1 MRPLAL
7 SCRPRWAIGRRN
19 TDRSSPPAPSRTR
32 RRAVAED
39 RLTGILRL
47 VPQADWPRTFSDVVC
62 SLLEIAYQLRYCKR
76 KALEV
81 PWSGPRKASMV
92 HRLLRHFLSVVAGAP
107 ALLAAAQASPA
118 SAAGEDILLAPHR
131 AVYDMSLAAAR
142 GGSGVTA
149 VSGRMVY
156 ELTGS
161 ACEGYTQNMRFVTQ
175 MTNQGGTA
183 MITDLRSSSW
193 EEGNGRRFRFN
204 SSQFRDEKPTEATAG
219 DAARANT
226 ADDIKVELTKPAK
239 KGRSLSARVYFP
251 IQHSI
256 ALLQAAKEGKTSFRA
271 DLYDGSEKGEKV
283 YDTVSII
290 GRHRPA
296 GANRQLPLVKSV
308 EALDGLEAW
317 PVSIG
322 YFEPGSDHTDA
333 VPVYELSF
341 LFFENGVSRNMFI
354 DYGEF
359 SMRGELKEIVFHPPS
374 KCETKSS
381 PDLNAQP
388 PTQMDRQR

>member
-1 MRPLAL
+1 MAL
-7 SCRPRWAIGRRN
+7 LWEKKAGMTLSMLGRGLGA
-19 TDRSSPPAPSRTR
+19 S
-32 RRAVAED
+32 
-39 RLTGILRL
+39 TGGL
-47 VPQADWPRTFSDVVC
+47 V
-62 SLLEIAYQLRYCKR
+62 
-76 KALEV
+76 
-81 PWSGPRKASMV
+81 
-92 HRLLRHFLSVVAGAP
+92 
-107 ALLAAAQASPA
+107 LAAACAAAPA
-118 SAAGEDILLAPHR
+118 MAAGDGILMAPHR
-131 AVYDMSLAAAR
+131 AVYEMTLANTR
-142 GGSGVTA
+142 GGTGVSA

-161 ACEGYTQNMRFVTQ
+161 VCEGYTQNMRFVTQ
-175 MTNQGGTA
+175 MANQGGTS

-193 EEGNGRRFRFN
+193 EDGSGRRFRFN

-239 KGRSLSARVYFP
+239 KGLSLSARVYFP

-256 ALLQAAKEGKTSFRA
+256 ALLQAAKLGKASFRA

-296 GANRQLPLVKSV
+296 GANRQLPSVKNAEV
-308 EALDGLEAW
+308 LDQLEAW

-333 VPVYELSF
+333 VPVYELTF
-341 LFFENGVSRNMFI
+341 LFFENGVSRKLFI

-359 SMRGELKEIVFHPPS
+359 AINGELKEIVFHAPS
-374 KCETKSS
+374 KC
-381 PDLNAQP
+381 DQIA
-388 PTQMDRQR
+388 R

>member
-1 MRPLAL
+1 MTHSILGRGPSVPKGVLA
-7 SCRPRWAIGRRN
+7 
-19 TDRSSPPAPSRTR
+19 
-32 RRAVAED
+32 
-39 RLTGILRL
+39 
-47 VPQADWPRTFSDVVC
+47 
-62 SLLEIAYQLRYCKR
+62 
-76 KALEV
+76 
-81 PWSGPRKASMV
+81 SG
-92 HRLLRHFLSVVAGAP
+92 LG
-107 ALLAAAQASPA
+107 LLAACALAPAPAVGQASI
-118 SAAGEDILLAPHR
+118 SLAPHR
-131 AVYDMSLAAAR
+131 AVYEMTLATTR

-161 ACEGYTQNMRFVTQ
+161 PCEGYTQNMRFVTQ
-175 MTNQGGTA
+175 MVNQGGTA

-193 EEGNGRRFRFN
+193 EEGSGRRFRFS

-219 DAARANT
+219 DAARAN

-239 KGRSLSARVYFP
+239 KGLSLSARVHFP

-256 ALLQAAKEGKTSFRA
+256 ALLQAAKDGKTSFRA

-290 GRHRPA
+290 GRRRPP
-296 GANRQLPLVKSV
+296 GANRQLPAVKNT
-308 EALDGLEAW
+308 EALDRLEAW

-322 YFEPGSDHTDA
+322 YFEPASDHTDA

-341 LFFENGVSRNMFI
+341 LFFENGVSRELYI

-359 SMRGELKEIVFHPPS
+359 AIRGELKEITFHAPS
-374 KCETKSS
+374 KCEKK
-381 PDLNAQP
+381 
-388 PTQMDRQR
+388 

>member
-1 MRPLAL
+1 MTHSLLGRGIALAL
-7 SCRPRWAIGRRN
+7 A
-19 TDRSSPPAPSRTR
+19 
-32 RRAVAED
+32 
-39 RLTGILRL
+39 L
-47 VPQADWPRTFSDVVC
+47 V
-62 SLLEIAYQLRYCKR
+62 
-76 KALEV
+76 
-81 PWSGPRKASMV
+81 G
-92 HRLLRHFLSVVAGAP
+92 
-107 ALLAAAQASPA
+107 AAAPVP
-118 SAAGEDILLAPHR
+118 AAGRDILLAPHR
-131 AVYDMSLAAAR
+131 ATYEMMLVTTR
-142 GGSGVTA
+142 GGTGVTA

-161 ACEGYTQNMRFVTQ
+161 VCEGYTQNMRFVTQ
-175 MTNQGGTA
+175 MTNQGGTTTV
-183 MITDLRSSSW
+183 TDLRSSSW
-193 EEGNGRRFRFN
+193 EEGSGRRFRFN

-239 KGRSLSARVYFP
+239 KGLSLSARVYFP

-283 YDTVSII
+283 YDTVSVI
-290 GRHRPA
+290 GRHRPV
-296 GANRQLPLVKSV
+296 GANRQLPVVKNV

-341 LFFENGVSRNMFI
+341 LFFENGVSRKLFI

-374 KCETKSS
+374 KCEQKSQGGS
-381 PDLNAQP
+381 EPQV
-388 PTQMDRQR
+388 PTTQIDRSR